1 MNEWIRSEYMSI
13 YYNVLLIVW
22 ILGGPD
28 DEEKP
33 FWLPN
38 DKCPLCYNKY

>member
-1 MNEWIRSEYMSI
+1 MNGWEVNIWVY
-13 YYNVLLIVW
+13 YYNILLIVW